1 MAKFRGQAIASSL
14 FAICALSSVTGA
26 QTEEPNV
33 GRVKSRTTFKL
44 PTDDP
49 TTASEHPL
57 KTLVRQAEI
66 AYRDMRREVRDYSC
80 IMVRRERVDGRLGKH
95 EFIYA
100 KVRNRQIADGKVEVP
115 FGVYLKFLKPKSIA
129 GREVLYVEGQ
139 NDGKMFVRRG
149 GTRFAFVTTRLD
161 PNSELAMR
169 ENRYPITEFG
179 IENLLLRLI
188 QRARTQLAAG
198 ADCEVRYLDD
208 VTVNGRTATGIVIK
222 PNSSHDEM
230 GFYEARVFVDN
241 DLNIPV
247 HYEAYAPPAEGSDR
261 PRLLEQYT
269 YTKLRLNVGYTDA
282 DFAEDNPN
290 YQVK

>member
-1 MAKFRGQAIASSL
+1 MARLRWQANALSL
-14 FAICALSSVTGA
+14 FAVYLVSNVAGIQADEA
-26 QTEEPNV
+26 NV
-33 GRVKSRTTFKL
+33 GTVKSRTTFKL
-44 PTDDP
+44 PTGDP
-49 TTASEHPL
+49 ATADEHPL
-57 KTLVRQAEI
+57 KILVRQAEI

-100 KVRNRQIADGKVEVP
+100 KVRNRQVRDGKIEVP
-115 FGVYLKFLKPKSIA
+115 FGVYLKFLKPNSIK
-129 GREVLYVEGQ
+129 GREVLYVEGK

-169 ENRYPITEFG
+169 ENRYPVTEFG

-198 ADCEVRYLDD
+198 SDCEVDYLEN
-208 VTVNGRTATGIVIK
+208 VTVNGRIATGIVIK
-222 PNSSHDEM
+222 PSSSHDEM

-241 DLNIPV
+241 EWNIPI
-247 HYEAYAPPAEGSDR
+247 HYEAYAAPAEDSDQ

-282 DFAEDNPN
+282 DFDEANPS